1 MNIHVSNLHPNLIEA
16 DLQRLFTAFGEV
28 KSVELVRDKLNNRSR
43 GRAFVEMQV
52 EAEGQ
57 KAMERLHGTEFKGKV
72 LSLSEVRYDP
82 AFSTHVV
89 RNKVR

>member
-89 RNKVR
+89 RYKVR